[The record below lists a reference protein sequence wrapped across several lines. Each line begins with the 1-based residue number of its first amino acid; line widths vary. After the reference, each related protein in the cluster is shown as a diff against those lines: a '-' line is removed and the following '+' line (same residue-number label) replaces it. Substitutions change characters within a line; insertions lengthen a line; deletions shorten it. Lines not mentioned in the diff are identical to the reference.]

1 MNIEEKK
8 AYRFKFLNKL
18 YELTDGDSSYIVD
31 MWEVG
36 NELNFDR
43 NLTSNIV
50 DYLIGEYLIESRA
63 LGGGIAI
70 THEGIVEIED
80 LQNNPDSSSEHFPAI
95 NMIHIENMTNS
106 AIQQGVSN
114 SSQSIVF
121 SEEKKNDLKTVI
133 KELESIKEKLI
144 FNHEIIEEFEAELS
158 TLKSQEKSPKPKK
171 IIISESLR
179 TIRNLIEGIAGNM
192 ITPSVVDLIN
202 SLI

>member
-1 MNIEEKK
+1 MKIEEKK
-8 AYRFKFLNKL
+8 ASRFKFLNKL
-18 YELTDGDSSYIVD
+18 YEVTNGDSSYIVD

-133 KELESIKEKLI
+133 KELELIKEKLI

-192 ITPSVVDLIN
+192 ITPSVSELIN
-202 SLI
+202 ALI